1 MSKMGRPK
9 LAAKNLK
16 SRPVTTRLT
25 PSEHKRLLA
34 EAREMKMS
42 VSDYLKYCWQKASE
56 K

>member
-1 MSKMGRPK
+1 M
-9 LAAKNLK
+9 AAKDIK

-34 EAREMKMS
+34 EARAMKMT
-42 VSDYLKYCWQKASE
+42 VSDYLKYCWQKAGE

>member
-9 LAAKNLK
+9 IAIKYRK
-16 SRPVTTRLT
+16 SQVVTTRLT

-34 EAREMKMS
+34 EANAKKMS
-42 VSDYLKYCWQKASE
+42 VSDYLKYCWQKVGE